1 VYNRYVRATPYA
13 PRMGESRTRLERV
26 GILRPLSIR
35 DFALLWT
42 GSAVSLVGD
51 GVYTLTIAWQVYLIS
66 NTPTALAMVGLAW
79 SLPQVLLM
87 LGSGALADRVDRRR
101 LMIIGDVIRL
111 VAISAVGVLSL
122 ADALTIPLLVGLV
135 AVYGVGQAI
144 FGPAFSSIVPSIV
157 PPDLLVEAN
166 SLEQFVRPLAMTL
179 VGPLVGGFL
188 VGSVGAGWAFI
199 ADAATFAFSALMI
212 LLMRVRRTE
221 REAGNVDSLWVETKE
236 GIRYVRQRTW
246 IWVSMVTAFVSL
258 LCVWGPW
265 ETLVPFV
272 VKNGLKGSATD
283 LGLVFG
289 AGGVASVLAA
299 IVMGQIGLPRRA
311 VTVLYLSWA
320 LGMLMTAGFGVIETI
335 WQAMAV
341 AFVSEGSITVLVI
354 VWVTLVQRLVPTEL
368 LGRVFSLDWMISL
381 GGVPLSFA
389 IVGPLAA
396 AIGARTTLI
405 AAGVLGATVTVLFMV
420 FPGARDPE
428 RDGSLDDPPPI
439 AG

>member
-1 VYNRYVRATPYA
+1 MSEPRTPL
-13 PRMGESRTRLERV
+13 GRV

-51 GVYTLTIAWQVYLIS
+51 GIYTLAIAWQVYQIS

-101 LMIIGDVIRL
+101 LMIGGDVIRL
-111 VAISAVGVLSL
+111 AAIGVVGALSI
-122 ADALTIPLLVGLV
+122 AGTLTIPILVGLV
-135 AVYGVGQAI
+135 AVYGVGQAV

-157 PPDLLVEAN
+157 PPDMLVEAN
-166 SLEQFVRPLAMTL
+166 SLGMFVRPIAMTL
-179 VGPLVGGFL
+179 VGPVIGGFL
-188 VGSVGAGWAFI
+188 VGGVGAGWAFI
-199 ADAATFAFSALMI
+199 ADGGTFAFSALMI
-212 LLMRVRRTE
+212 LLLRVRRAE
-221 REAGNVDSLWVETKE
+221 REPENDTSIWVEAKE

-246 IWVSMVTAFVSL
+246 IWVAMAGAFVSL

-272 VKNGLKGSATD
+272 VKNDLRGTATD

-299 IVMGQIGLPRRA
+299 IVMGQIGLPRQA
-311 VTVLYLSWA
+311 VTILYVAWA
-320 LGMLMTAGFGVIETI
+320 LGMLMTAGFGVVDTI

-341 AFVSEGSITVLVI
+341 AFVSEGSITVLSI
-354 VWVTLVQRLVPTEL
+354 IWVTLVQRLVPTEL

-396 AIGARTTLI
+396 VIGARATLV
-405 AAGVLGATVTVLFMV
+405 AAGVSGAGVVLLFMLI
-420 FPGARDPE
+420 PGARDPE
-428 RDGSLDDPPPI
+428 RDGSLDAGSATEPPGEPL
-439 AG
+439 GERR

>member
-1 VYNRYVRATPYA
+1 
-13 PRMGESRTRLERV
+13 MGESRTRIDRI
-26 GILRPLSIR
+26 GILRPLGIR
-35 DFALLWT
+35 DFSLLWT

-51 GVYTLTIAWQVYLIS
+51 GVYTLAIAWQVYLIS

-101 LMIIGDVIRL
+101 LMIVGDVIRL
-111 VAISAVGVLSL
+111 VAISTVGVLSL
-122 ADALTIPLLVGLV
+122 GDALTIPRLVGLV

-166 SLEQFVRPLAMTL
+166 SLGQFVRPIAMTL
-179 VGPLVGGFL
+179 VGPLIGGFL
-188 VGSVGAGWAFI
+188 VGGVGTGWAFI
-199 ADAATFAFSALMI
+199 ADGGTFAFSAVMI
-212 LLMRVRRTE
+212 LFMRVRRAE
-221 REAGNVDSLWVETKE
+221 REPADETSIWVEAKE
-236 GIRYVRQRTW
+236 GIRYVRQQTW
-246 IWVSMVTAFVSL
+246 IWVAMVAAFISL

-272 VKNGLKGSATD
+272 VKNDLKGSARD

-299 IVMGQIGLPRRA
+299 VVMGQIGLPRRA
-311 VTVLYLSWA
+311 VTLLYLSWA
-320 LGMLMTAGFGVIETI
+320 LGMLMTAGFGVVDTL

-354 VWVTLVQRLVPTEL
+354 VWVTLVQRLVPAEL

-389 IVGPLAA
+389 IVGPLAGV
-396 AIGARTTLI
+396 IGARATLI
-405 AAGVLGATVTVLFMV
+405 WAGLLGAGVTIAFM
-420 FPGARDPE
+420 FIRGARDPE
-428 RDGSLDDPPPI
+428 RDGSLLAVSPSSPEPSSE
-439 AG
+439 

>member
-1 VYNRYVRATPYA
+1 MSEGRF
-13 PRMGESRTRLERV
+13 GWERV

-35 DFALLWT
+35 DFKLLWI

-51 GVYTLTIAWQVYLIS
+51 GVYTLAIAWQVYQIS
-66 NTPTALAMVGLAW
+66 DTPTALAMVGLAW

-111 VAISAVGVLSL
+111 VAISTVGVLSL
-122 ADALTIPLLVGLV
+122 ADALTIPLLVALV

-144 FGPAFSSIVPSIV
+144 FGPAFSAIVPSIV
-157 PPDLLVEAN
+157 PSELLVEAN
-166 SLEQFVRPLAMTL
+166 SLGQFVRPIAMTL
-179 VGPLVGGFL
+179 VGPLVGGIL

-199 ADAATFAFSALMI
+199 ADGATFAFSALMI
-212 LLMRVRRTE
+212 LLMRVRRVE
-221 REAGNVDSLWVETKE
+221 EVGRQASIWAEAKE
-236 GIRYVRQRTW
+236 GISYVRHQTW
-246 IWVSMVTAFVSL
+246 IWAALVGALISL

-272 VKNGLKGSATD
+272 VKNDLNGSALD

-299 IVMGQIGLPRRA
+299 IVMGQLGLPRKP
-311 VTVLYLSWA
+311 VTLMYLSWA
-320 LGMLMTAGFGVIETI
+320 LGMLMTAGFGVVDTI
-335 WQAMAV
+335 LEAMAV
-341 AFVSEGSITVLVI
+341 AFVAEGSITVLVV
-354 VWVTLVQRLVPTEL
+354 VWVTLLQRLVPSNL
-368 LGRVFSLDWMISL
+368 LGRVFSLDWMVSL

-396 AIGARTTLI
+396 AIGAQATLI
-405 AAGVLGATVTVLFMV
+405 AAGVLGAGVTLLFMLI
-420 FPGARDPE
+420 PGARAPE
-428 RDGSLDDPPPI
+428 RDGSLYDPPPI

>member
-1 VYNRYVRATPYA
+1 
-13 PRMGESRTRLERV
+13 MSESRTRLERV

-405 AAGVLGATVTVLFMV
+405 AAGVLGATVTVLFMF

>member
-1 VYNRYVRATPYA
+1 MSEERT
-13 PRMGESRTRLERV
+13 GTSRL
-26 GILRPLSIR
+26 GILRPLTIR
-35 DFALLWT
+35 DFRLLWT

-51 GVYTLTIAWQVYLIS
+51 GVYTLAIAWQVYLIS

-111 VAISAVGVLSL
+111 VAISAVGLLSL
-122 ADALTIPLLVGLV
+122 GGNLTIPLMVGLV

-144 FGPAFSSIVPSIV
+144 FGPAFSAIVPSIV

-166 SLEQFVRPLAMTL
+166 SLGQFVRPIAMTL
-179 VGPLVGGFL
+179 VGPLIGGFL

-199 ADAATFAFSALMI
+199 VDGATFAFSALMI
-212 LLMRVRRTE
+212 LLMRVRRAE
-221 REAGNVDSLWVETKE
+221 REPGQEASIWAEAKE
-236 GIRYVRQRTW
+236 GIRYVRQETW
-246 IWVSMVTAFVSL
+246 LWVAMVAAFISL

-272 VKNGLKGSATD
+272 VKNDLGGSATD

-299 IVMGQIGLPRRA
+299 VVMGQVGLPRRA
-311 VTVLYLSWA
+311 VTLLYVSWA
-320 LGMLMTAGFGVIETI
+320 LGMLMTAGFGVVDTL

-354 VWVTLVQRLVPTEL
+354 VWVTLVQRLVPTDL

-396 AIGARTTLI
+396 EIGARATLI
-405 AAGVLGATVTVLFMV
+405 AAGVLGASVTLLFMLI
-420 FPGARDPE
+420 PGARDPE
-428 RDGSLDDPPPI
+428 RDGSLDDPPSVP
-439 AG
+439 G

>member
-1 VYNRYVRATPYA
+1 
-13 PRMGESRTRLERV
+13 MRLHKI
-26 GILRPLSIR
+26 GILRPLGIR
-35 DFALLWT
+35 DFSLLWT
-42 GSAVSLVGD
+42 GTAVSLVGD
-51 GVYTLTIAWQVYLIS
+51 GVYTLAIAWQVYQIS

-101 LMIIGDVIRL
+101 LMIVGDVIRL
-111 VAISAVGVLSL
+111 VAISTAGALSI

-135 AVYGVGQAI
+135 AVYGVGQAV

-166 SLEQFVRPLAMTL
+166 SLGQFVRPIAMTL
-179 VGPLVGGFL
+179 VGPLIGGFL
-188 VGSVGAGWAFI
+188 VGRVGTGWAFI
-199 ADAATFAFSALMI
+199 ADGGTFAFSALMI
-212 LLMRVRRTE
+212 LLMRVRRDD
-221 REAGNVDSLWVETKE
+221 REPEDDASIWVEAKE
-236 GIRYVRQRTW
+236 GIRYVRKQTW
-246 IWVSMVTAFVSL
+246 IWVAMVAAFVSL

-272 VKNGLKGSATD
+272 VKNDLKGSATD

-299 IVMGQIGLPRRA
+299 VVMGQVGLPRRA
-311 VTVLYLSWA
+311 VTLLYVSWA
-320 LGMLMTAGFGVIETI
+320 LGMLMTAGFGVIHSI
-335 WQAMAV
+335 WQGMAV

-354 VWVTLVQRLVPTEL
+354 VWVTLVQRLVPTDL

-389 IVGPLAA
+389 IVGPLAS
-396 AIGARTTLI
+396 AIGARATLI
-405 AAGVLGATVTVLFMV
+405 WAGLLGAGVTIAFM
-420 FPGARDPE
+420 FIRGARDPE
-428 RDGSLDDPPPI
+428 RDGSLTS
-439 AG
+439 

>member
-1 VYNRYVRATPYA
+1 
-13 PRMGESRTRLERV
+13 
-26 GILRPLSIR
+26 
-35 DFALLWT
+35 
-42 GSAVSLVGD
+42 
-51 GVYTLTIAWQVYLIS
+51 
-66 NTPTALAMVGLAW
+66 
-79 SLPQVLLM
+79 M

-111 VAISAVGVLSL
+111 VAISTVGAFSL
-122 ADALTIPLLVGLV
+122 ADTLTIPLLVGLV

-166 SLEQFVRPLAMTL
+166 SLGMFVRPIAMTL
-179 VGPLVGGFL
+179 IGPVIGGFL
-188 VGSVGAGWAFI
+188 VGTVGTGWAFI
-199 ADAATFAFSALMI
+199 ADGGTFAFSAVMI
-212 LLMRVRRTE
+212 LLMRVRRAE
-221 REAGNVDSLWVETKE
+221 REPGDDASIWAETKE
-236 GIRYVRQRTW
+236 GIRYVRQQTW
-246 IWVSMVTAFVSL
+246 LWVAMAGAFVSL

-272 VKNGLKGSATD
+272 VKNDLKGSATD

-299 IVMGQIGLPRRA
+299 VVMGQVGLPRRA
-311 VTVLYLSWA
+311 VTLLYVAWA
-320 LGMLMTAGFGVIETI
+320 LGMLMTAGFGVIDTI
-335 WQAMAV
+335 WQGMVV

-396 AIGARTTLI
+396 VIGARTTLI
-405 AAGVLGATVTVLFMV
+405 AAGVSGAVVVLLFM
-420 FPGARDPE
+420 FIPGARGPE
-428 RDGSLDDPPPI
+428 RDGSLAPEPSTEPL
-439 AG
+439 GERR